1 MATCCLRKHCGLRP
15 RPSSAVLRLRLTLCA
30 RAGRFL
36 VSAAAADVS
45 GRRFIAGQWPADAS
59 VEEGRAA
66 SEAPIAWPELADSKF
81 FVGEAVAAAA
91 NL

>member
-1 MATCCLRKHCGLRP
+1 MRKHCGLRP
-15 RPSSAVLRLRLTLCA
+15 RPRLLARLICA

-36 VSAAAADVS
+36 CSAAAADVT
-45 GRRFIAGQWPADAS
+45 GKRFIAGQWPADAP

-66 SEAPIAWPELADSKF
+66 SEAAIAWPDLADSKF

>member
-1 MATCCLRKHCGLRP
+1 MVVLAQALRAEAAP
-15 RPSSAVLRLRLTLCA
+15 ASAVQGSLCA

-36 VSAAAADVS
+36 CSAAAADVT
-45 GRRFIAGQWPADAS
+45 GKRFIAGQWPADAS

>member
-1 MATCCLRKHCGLRP
+1 MRKHCGLRP
-15 RPSSAVLRLRLTLCA
+15 RPRLLARLNCA

-36 VSAAAADVS
+36 CSAAAADVT
-45 GRRFIAGQWPADAS
+45 GKRFIAGQWPADAS

>member
-1 MATCCLRKHCGLRP
+1 MRKHCGLRLRP
-15 RPSSAVLRLRLTLCA
+15 RLLATCRLNCA

-36 VSAAAADVS
+36 CSAAAADIT
-45 GRRFIAGQWPADAS
+45 GKRFIAGQWPADAS